1 MKTSQPAL
9 QKPDTGTN
17 IISQIHQE
25 IINGLDWVSHTALC
39 YRAFSGSLD
48 SFASLVVA
56 FLVSKS
62 HKVNYEVL
70 GYFKMLTG

>member
-1 MKTSQPAL
+1 MAWKLLS
-9 QKPDTGTN
+9 
-17 IISQIHQE
+17 ISHCTPFQSI
-25 IINGLDWVSHTALC
+25 
-39 YRAFSGSLD
+39 LD

-62 HKVNYEVL
+62 HKVNYKVL